1 MRKIS
6 IVEKKIIINHIY
18 KHIASAIEETVQ
30 NEKLSLEVKNELYEK
45 CFEQLI
51 VKRTEY
57 EEMVRRIREQYS
69 EYEYEYEY
77 EKEYLLSLF
86 IPWSVE
92 RMWEAVLIN
101 KELFMNIDQVFEG
114 KIVIVTSLGCTS
126 RIQICDGKIE
136 KIYYQGPKN
145 EQLQFWEC
153 VKEYAKEKGFK
164 VEVNNE
170 IWGRK

>member
-18 KHIASAIEETVQ
+18 KNIASAIEETVQ
-30 NEKLSLEVKNELYEK
+30 NEGLSLEVKNELYDK

-51 VKRTEY
+51 EKRTEY
-57 EEMVRRIREQYS
+57 EEMVGRIREQYS
-69 EYEYEYEY
+69 DYEYEY
-77 EKEYLLSLF
+77 EKKYLYSLF

-92 RMWEAVLIN
+92 CMWETVLIN
-101 KELFMNIDQVFEG
+101 KELFMNLDQVFEE
-114 KIVIVTSLGCTS
+114 KIVLVTSLGYATV
-126 RIQICDGKIE
+126 IQICDGKIE

-145 EQLQFWEC
+145 KQLQFGEC
-153 VKEYAKEKGFK
+153 VKEYVKEKGFK

>member
-1 MRKIS
+1 MRKIY

-18 KHIASAIEETVQ
+18 KHIASAIEEAVQ
-30 NEKLSLEVKNELYEK
+30 NERLSLEVKNELYEK

-69 EYEYEYEY
+69 DYEY
-77 EKEYLLSLF
+77 EKKYLHSLY
-86 IPWSVE
+86 IPESVE

-114 KIVIVTSLGCTS
+114 KIVIVTPLGCKS

-145 EQLQFWEC
+145 EQLQFWER